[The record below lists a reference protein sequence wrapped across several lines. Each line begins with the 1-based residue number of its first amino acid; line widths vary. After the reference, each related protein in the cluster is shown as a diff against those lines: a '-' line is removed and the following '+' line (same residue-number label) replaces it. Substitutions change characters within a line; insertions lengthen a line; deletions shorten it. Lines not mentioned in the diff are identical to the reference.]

1 MSQVKTISRERKM
14 KAMVDTSKAKWEF
27 SKEDKYIFD
36 WLEKNGFDA
45 VLEKQYI
52 SKMKVSVSKNGV
64 TDNAEFISGT
74 RFDVKSYMEQY
85 RKSFNLLC
93 ELQKLRDMRKEDEK

>member
-1 MSQVKTISRERKM
+1 MI
-14 KAMVDTSKAKWEF
+14 DTSKAKWEF

-52 SKMKVSVSKNGV
+52 SKLYVKVSKDGV
-64 TDNAEFISGT
+64 TDHARFESGM
-74 RFDVKSYMEQY
+74 RYNVKAYMEQY
-85 RKSFNLLC
+85 RKSFELLC
-93 ELQKLRDMRKEDEK
+93 RLNNK

>member
-1 MSQVKTISRERKM
+1 MI
-14 KAMVDTSKAKWEF
+14 DTSKAKWEF

-45 VLEKQYI
+45 VLEKQFI
-52 SKMKVSVSKNGV
+52 SKMIVSVTKGDV
-64 TDNAEFISGT
+64 TDKAEFVSGM

-85 RKSFNLLC
+85 GRSFQILC
-93 ELQKLRDMRKEDEK
+93 ELQKLRKENEVI

>member
-1 MSQVKTISRERKM
+1 MI
-14 KAMVDTSKAKWEF
+14 DTSKAKWEF

-52 SKMKVSVSKNGV
+52 SKMKVAVSKNGV

-74 RFDVKSYMEQY
+74 IFDVISYMEQY
-85 RKSFNLLC
+85 RKSFDLLC
-93 ELQKLRDMRKEDEK
+93 ELEKLRDMRRVGGRKNEIH

>member
-1 MSQVKTISRERKM
+1 MNISKTLQD
-14 KAMVDTSKAKWEF
+14 AL
-27 SKEDKYIFD
+27 KESF
-36 WLEKNGFDA
+36 EKNGFDA

-85 RKSFNLLC
+85 GKSFELLC
-93 ELQKLRDMRKEDEK
+93 ELQKLRDMRKEDEGK